1 MPYTVGSVYERS
13 NPIPMVDTQDPDMAN
28 LQAIGNK
35 IISDEVKSDWFFELE
50 KLVSFRRND
59 PDPIRRDHCT
69 DDYDMKDILFIMT
82 EDGELIDAMAE
93 FNQHYTTELEN
104 DDEAAPQDERSSP
117 LTNKLIHASLQG
129 RLFIRPAGERTFRQ
143 IQTNV
148 SGPQAEDADVTLSIS
163 TPMEKPLMPVA
174 KLQEF
179 TVPQAAIKG

>member
-104 DDEAAPQDERSSP
+104 DDEAEEDDDFEIITKDDYEDEMLSLISNEP
-117 LTNKLIHASLQG
+117 NKKEKIYKDKIIIIKQLLIKHCW
-129 RLFIRPAGERTFRQ
+129 I
-143 IQTNV
+143 
-148 SGPQAEDADVTLSIS
+148 
-163 TPMEKPLMPVA
+163 
-174 KLQEF
+174 
-179 TVPQAAIKG
+179 